1 MANWT
6 KITTTFWTLSW
17 FCRPW
22 EGLLT
27 TTWTERG
34 GAYCL
39 TSWRRTLEQRFP
51 ARSRGP
57 CRFHPRVLRTRAR
70 ATQKCRAQEMNDKL
84 KCQTV
89 RLLGNKHY
97 LCEFRSCLL
106 EVQNLR
112 PVWELYVLLMEESV
126 WFLVE
131 VISVSTCAVV
141 QRCAHLRGTERSL
154 PDDGI
159 FFFITLKHN

>member
-1 MANWT
+1 
-6 KITTTFWTLSW
+6 
-17 FCRPW
+17 
-22 EGLLT
+22 
-27 TTWTERG
+27 
-34 GAYCL
+34 
-39 TSWRRTLEQRFP
+39 
-51 ARSRGP
+51 
-57 CRFHPRVLRTRAR
+57 
-70 ATQKCRAQEMNDKL
+70 MNDKL

-159 FFFITLKHN
+159 FVFSHSNIIKMFILMVFLNEEL